1 MHKDELLQ
9 LHSLLSQMKRFF
21 EESGIEA
28 KEEFQEYEDLRVSP
42 QHIHKSKTDH
52 KRAVFMLG
60 KGLTELVIQ
69 DDRHLERMRER
80 FLKLASVGAEAP
92 PSKPAPAAEEPAP
105 ATEHLPAFALAALSR

>member
-28 KEEFQEYEDLRVSP
+28 KEEFRDYEELQVSP

-60 KGLTELVIQ
+60 KGLTDLVIT
-69 DDRHLERMRER
+69 DGRHQERMRER
-80 FLKLASVGAEAP
+80 FLKLARVGAETPPTQAP
-92 PSKPAPAAEEPAP
+92 PAEEPAP
-105 ATEHLPAFALAALSR
+105 STEHLPAFALAALSR